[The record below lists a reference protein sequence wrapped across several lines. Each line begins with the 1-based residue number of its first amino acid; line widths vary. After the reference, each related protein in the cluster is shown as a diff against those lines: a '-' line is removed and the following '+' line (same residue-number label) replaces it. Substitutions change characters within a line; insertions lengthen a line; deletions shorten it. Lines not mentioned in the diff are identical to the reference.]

1 VKQVLHIFSKDVRH
15 FWCEAAVSIA
25 LVIAFGWNEVRGW
38 GHDSDMLVGIGG
50 VFSSRFLSG
59 LVVVLLPIAWS
70 FLIVRAIQGESLV
83 GDRQFWITR
92 PYEWKKLLVSKV
104 LFVLIFVNLPLLI
117 LDLFLLAR
125 AGFTPARY
133 IVGLIWMQ
141 GLIILFFVL
150 PVIALATVTA
160 TLAQLL
166 LGVLV
171 IVLYMVGMVELSQ
184 LIPSSSFSSSADSLS
199 AILLISTSL
208 AVVVLQYA
216 RRKTTSSRLL
226 ILGLGGAILLI
237 LVATPYRTIV
247 AREYPQNIERQPP
260 FQLGLLAPKTSAAP
274 TAAVAEKDVEIRMP
288 LSVSGIAPESIVLLD
303 GVLVTIEA
311 SNGLHWDSGWRS
323 PGIFLFPDQK
333 STQIDFT
340 LKRDLFERLK
350 LTPARVEISLAF
362 TLFHDKDR
370 RDFVTPHG
378 KFPISGVGLCTA
390 EMQFLQRIQC
400 LAPLR
405 GPSFLVITAD
415 MSASTC
421 PLLEGET
428 PASPGEIA
436 RGWIQN
442 GGSEPAEFGISP
454 VMEVDLYLSYWNRSS
469 KQRGPGICPGT
480 PIVLSN
486 PELVLRNQTALH
498 VDGVRLAEYRQ
509 QPLSFE
515 FSGVSIRHR

>member
-1 VKQVLHIFSKDVRH
+1 
-15 FWCEAAVSIA
+15 
-25 LVIAFGWNEVRGW
+25 
-38 GHDSDMLVGIGG
+38 
-50 VFSSRFLSG
+50 LSG

-92 PYEWKKLLVSKV
+92 PYEWKKLLASKV

-117 LDLFLLAR
+117 LDICLLAR
-125 AGFTPARY
+125 AGFTPANY
-133 IVGLIWMQ
+133 IVGLVWMQ
-141 GLIILFFVL
+141 GLIILFFEL
-150 PVIALATVTA
+150 PVVALATVTA

-171 IVLYMVGMVELSQ
+171 IVLYIVGMAELAQ
-184 LIPSSSFSSSADSLS
+184 QVPSSSFSSPADSLS
-199 AILLISTSL
+199 AILLIGTSL
-208 AVVVLQYA
+208 AVVLLQYA

-237 LVATPYRTIV
+237 VIATPYRTIV
-247 AREYPQNIERQPP
+247 AREYPRNTERQPP
-260 FQLGLLAPKTSAAP
+260 FQLGLLAPEAP
-274 TAAVAEKDVEIRMP
+274 TTAAVEEKNVEIRMP
-288 LSVSGIAPESIVLLD
+288 LSVSGIAPESIVSLD

-311 SNGLHWDSGWRS
+311 SNGLRWDSGWKS

-350 LTPARVEISLAF
+350 LTPARVEVSLAF

-370 RDFVTPHG
+370 KDFVTPHE
-378 KFPISGVGLCTA
+378 KFPVPGVGLCTA

-405 GPSFLVITAD
+405 GPTFLMIMAD
-415 MSASTC
+415 MSESTC

-442 GGSEPAEFGISP
+442 GGTEPAEFGISP
-454 VMEVDLYLSYWNRSS
+454 VKEVDLYLSYWNRAPNR
-469 KQRGPGICPGT
+469 RGPGICPGT

-498 VDGVRLAEYRQ
+498 LDGVRLAEYRQ
-509 QPLSFE
+509 QPLSFQ
-515 FSGVSIRHR
+515 FGGVSIRHR